1 MMRDSINKITAPH
14 RACVDPRSQHAP
26 TFSARLQANASR
38 RPVMTAKELAFALV
52 AGICLATPC
61 GGALAQHAPQEK
73 PFAPTASPRERV
85 EAFLA
90 AINTGE
96 AAAFEKAA
104 LENLSAEAY
113 AKRSPLQRA
122 QTVQRVASD
131 FGRLQIISITV
142 TGEGARA
149 IVRGET
155 GLNGAFAFTF
165 DSAPEQRITGV
176 NIEVG
181 GGPPG
186 AGSPNVPPASVR
198 PDMNAADMRSAID
211 GWIKPFVDQ
220 DDFAGTILLA
230 KNGRP
235 FVTLEYGN
243 AKRAPATPATSETAY
258 NIASIGKRF
267 TQAVVARLIQ
277 EGKLS
282 LTTRVGDVIKDYPNA
297 QGRTATVEQLIA
309 MRGGV
314 ADINTPKRQGL
325 PSGRFASNHDYFV
338 YVSSL
343 PQRFAPG
350 SHEEYC
356 NGCYVVLG
364 EMVAR
369 LTGMRFEDYVQRAVF
384 DPAGMRRT
392 GYFHRNKLLAD
403 TALAYARASGPG
415 GEYTD
420 VTHLEGLAGNG
431 AGGFYST
438 VGDLLAFDN
447 ALRDG
452 RLLKAEMTAWVL
464 GGTVMT
470 DRNTTLLDIKG
481 GAPGAAGSYTSNG
494 QMSVFLLSNLGPPLP
509 IQIADAIAQQ
519 LLR

>member
-1 MMRDSINKITAPH
+1 
-14 RACVDPRSQHAP
+14 
-26 TFSARLQANASR
+26 
-38 RPVMTAKELAFALV
+38 MTAKELAFALV
-52 AGICLATPC
+52 AGICLTTPC

-73 PFAPTASPRERV
+73 PFAHTASPRERV

-90 AINTGE
+90 AIKMGE

-104 LENLSAEAY
+104 LENLSVEAY
-113 AKRSPLQRA
+113 ARRSPLQRA

-149 IVRGET
+149 IVLGET

-176 NIEVG
+176 NIYMG

-186 AGSPNVPPASVR
+186 AGRPNVPPAPVR
-198 PDMNAADMRSAID
+198 PDMNAADIRSAID

-235 FVTLEYGN
+235 FVTLAYGN
-243 AKRAPATPATSETAY
+243 AKRAPATPAISETAY

-282 LTTRVGDVIKDYPNA
+282 LTTRVGDVIKDYANA
-297 QGRTATVEQLIA
+297 QGRTVTVEQLVA

-314 ADINTPKRQGL
+314 ADINTPKRHGL
-325 PSGRFASNHDYFV
+325 PSGRFASNQDYFV

-350 SHEEYC
+350 SRE
-356 NGCYVVLG
+356 
-364 EMVAR
+364 
-369 LTGMRFEDYVQRAVF
+369 
-384 DPAGMRRT
+384 
-392 GYFHRNKLLAD
+392 
-403 TALAYARASGPG
+403 AY
-415 GEYTD
+415 
-420 VTHLEGLAGNG
+420 
-431 AGGFYST
+431 
-438 VGDLLAFDN
+438 
-447 ALRDG
+447 
-452 RLLKAEMTAWVL
+452 
-464 GGTVMT
+464 
-470 DRNTTLLDIKG
+470 
-481 GAPGAAGSYTSNG
+481 
-494 QMSVFLLSNLGPPLP
+494 
-509 IQIADAIAQQ
+509 
-519 LLR
+519 